1 MNSFLKG
8 LAFITLA
15 TFCGSQASAYEA
27 PKTTKKPTAK
37 KTTKKVKTETKKQS
51 KKAVLNTTTEQLQTM
66 NSSIKNISKDLKAI
80 KGFDTATQND
90 IINTAK
96 SLDTTSKSM
105 DKIISAVKT
114 QEQER
119 RTKTA
124 VPTKKVT
131 SPAAKKK

>member
-8 LAFITLA
+8 LALITLA

-27 PKTTKKPTAK
+27 PKTTQKPTAK

-51 KKAVLNTTTEQLQTM
+51 KKAVLNTTTEQMQTM
-66 NSSIKNISKDLKAI
+66 NTTLKNISKDLKAI

-105 DKIISAVKT
+105 DKIISAVDK
-114 QEQER
+114 QEKDR
-119 RTKTA
+119 RTKA
-124 VPTKKVT
+124 T
-131 SPAAKKK
+131 SPAPKKK